1 MKIALLAL
9 ALLLAACAPQAPI
22 APLDEAWIAPEI
34 DLPTLDGGA
43 LRLSDLRGEWVILTF
58 WATWCAPCAVE
69 LPALQTVHA
78 SSAVNVIAVNMREK
92 AESVQIFADRLG
104 LTFPILLSPTDAV
117 VLAYTVMG
125 LPQTFVISPSG
136 EIVWRGFGPGLP
148 PPLWAES

>member
-1 MKIALLAL
+1 MKIAWLAL
-9 ALLLAACAPQAPI
+9 VLLLAACASQSSI

-69 LPALQTVHA
+69 LPALQTLYTSGA
-78 SSAVNVIAVNMREK
+78 AQVIAVNMREK
-92 AESVQIFADRLG
+92 AESVQVFADRFG
-104 LTFPILLSPTDAV
+104 LTFPTLLSPTDEV
-117 VLAYTVMG
+117 VLAYSVMG
-125 LPQTFVISPSG
+125 LPQTFVISPGG

-148 PPLWAES
+148 PSVWAEP

>member
-78 SSAVNVIAVNMREK
+78 SGGVNVIAVNMREK

-136 EIVWRGFGPGLP
+136 EIVWRGFGSGLP